1 MFHVELRQFP
11 HKAWRFNLSEGELRA
26 VALPWSRGEWL
37 EFGERKWNPHEA
49 EITILEGPRLEVQ
62 EIAMNRGWRN
72 AQRHSHDITD
82 RVLATLTQANQERAQ
97 AEEEAR
103 IEEAVRART
112 AESGLAAALSPP
124 SAPAPVADPLALGV
138 QLASLLG
145 PQPTQLLAAWQQ
157 AAAQSPG
164 ASPSQALA
172 LAEQALAEKGVGG
185 RW

>member
-26 VALPWSRGEWL
+26 VAVPWSRAEWL

-72 AQRHSHDITD
+72 AQRHSQDITE
-82 RVLATLTQANQERAQ
+82 RVLTTLTQANQERAQ
-97 AEEEAR
+97 AEDEAR

-112 AESGLAAALSPP
+112 AQPDPPAAPSPP
-124 SAPAPVADPLALGV
+124 PTAAPLADPLALGV

-157 AAAQSPG
+157 AAAESPNS
-164 ASPSQALA
+164 SPSQTLA
-172 LAEQALAEKGVGG
+172 LAEQALAEKGGGG